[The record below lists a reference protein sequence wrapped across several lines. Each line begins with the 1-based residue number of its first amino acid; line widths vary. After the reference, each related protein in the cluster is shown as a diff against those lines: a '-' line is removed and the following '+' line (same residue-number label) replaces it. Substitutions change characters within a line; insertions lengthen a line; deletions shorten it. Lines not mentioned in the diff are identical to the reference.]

1 MNFKLSYL
9 APLVI
14 GCVLAGCQAG
24 SSGSEEAS
32 SEDLDVMA
40 LNLSRSVSLA
50 IISISNCQFNG
61 VTIENGD
68 AVTAYLNSSEPSGGT
83 CVSEQRLCTDGILA
97 GEYQYSSCA
106 VNQAASCL
114 FNGQTLAHGET
125 VLAYNTTNI
134 EIGEECSSEERTCND
149 GVMSGSFQYA
159 SCNINLPAS
168 CLFNGETI
176 AHGSSVAAY
185 TNSSEPFDS
194 SCSQEFRT
202 CDNGNLSGSNQ
213 YASCAVDTP
222 ASCLFN
228 GQTIAHGQ
236 NTAAFLN
243 STETYG
249 NSCTTE
255 SRSCNNGVLSGSYQ
269 YGSCVVDQA
278 ASCLFNGQTITS
290 GDSVS
295 AFQSSTVEYGQ
306 MCIAETRICDNGH
319 LSGSNNYA
327 SCDAG
332 QPASCLFNGQTIT
345 HGQSVT
351 AFLKSAVSSGST
363 CSSEVRTCDNGTLSG
378 SNQYASCVVDA
389 AKSCL
394 FNNQTINDGQSVI
407 AYKTSSVNSPATCE
421 SETRVC
427 SNGTLS
433 GGYTKATCI
442 TGNCNPKD
450 KKTKKDKCDYEDK
463 FKDDDNMIKICKKVV
478 EIKKSQNACGI
489 HNQKFTSS
497 WFHHK
502 ERWDCGLH
510 LGWYKHKRHEN
521 NCHKRK
527 GWYKHKN
534 TNGHGHS
541 HHDD

>member
-1 MNFKLSYL
+1 MNFKLNYL

-24 SSGSEEAS
+24 TAGSEEAT
-32 SEDLDVMA
+32 SEDLDGIA
-40 LNLSRSVSLA
+40 QNLSRTVSLA
-50 IISISNCQFNG
+50 VISISNCQFNG
-61 VTIENGD
+61 VTIENGN
-68 AVTAYLNSSEPSGGT
+68 AITAYLNSSEAAGGT
-83 CVSEQRLCTDGILA
+83 CVSEQRICTDGILS

-106 VNQAASCL
+106 VNQPASCL
-114 FNGQTLAHGET
+114 FNGQTVANGET

-134 EIGEECSSEERTCND
+134 EIGEECTSENRTCNN
-149 GVMSGSFQYA
+149 GILSGSFQYA

-176 AHGSSVAAY
+176 AHGASVAAY
-185 TNSSEPFDS
+185 TNSTAPFGS

-213 YASCAVDTP
+213 YATCAVEQP

-228 GQTIAHGQ
+228 GLTVAHGQ
-236 NTAAFLN
+236 LVPAFLN
-243 STETYG
+243 STESYG
-249 NSCTTE
+249 STCTSENRICT
-255 SRSCNNGVLSGSYQ
+255 NGVLSGSYQ
-269 YGSCVVDQA
+269 YGSCVVNQA

-306 MCIAETRICDNGH
+306 MCIAETRICDDGR
-319 LSGSNNYA
+319 LSGTYNYA

-351 AFLKSAVSSGST
+351 AFVKSTVSFGST
-363 CSSEVRTCDNGTLSG
+363 CSSQIRTCDNGTLSG
-378 SNQYASCVVDA
+378 SNIYASCVVDSPKA
-389 AKSCL
+389 CL
-394 FNNQTINDGQSVI
+394 FNNQTINDGQSVV
-407 AYKTSSVNSPATCE
+407 AYKATSAKSPALCE
-421 SETRVC
+421 SETRIC
-427 SNGTLS
+427 SNGVLS
-433 GGYTKATCI
+433 GSYTKATCV
-442 TGNCNPKD
+442 TENCNPKD
-450 KKTKKDKCDYEDK
+450 KKTKKDKCDYEDS
-463 FKDDDNMIKICKKVV
+463 FKDDDRTIKLCKKVV
-478 EIKKSQNACGI
+478 EIKKSENACGL
-489 HNQKFTSS
+489 HNQQFLSS
-497 WFHHK
+497 WYHHK

-527 GWYKHKN
+527 GWSKHKK
-534 TNGHGHS
+534 TNDSGHS
-541 HHDD
+541 NH